1 MSARIG
7 KHPIPSLPL
16 HRYLLLMDA
25 APEVGYY
32 LAEWYLPELTEQSVD
47 DVVAK
52 LEAAAV
58 SASEEGTPVRLVVTL
73 AVPTDEV
80 LYGVFGAPS
89 PDIVTSTCQRA
100 GIPCQRLSAHVGTR
114 IREEPLAALVRKSC
128 TGSSVEPEPA
138 PQ

>member
-1 MSARIG
+1 
-7 KHPIPSLPL
+7 
-16 HRYLLLMDA
+16 MDA
-25 APEVGYY
+25 VDDVAYY

-52 LEAAAV
+52 LDAAAV
-58 SASEEGTPVRLVVTL
+58 LVSSEGTPVRLVVTL

-89 PDIVTSTCQRA
+89 GDIVTTTCQRA
-100 GIPCQRLSAHVGTR
+100 GVPHQRLSAHVGTR
-114 IREEPLAALVRKSC
+114 IREESLAAMVGKSC
-128 TGSSVEPEPA
+128 TSNIVEPEPT

>member
-1 MSARIG
+1 
-7 KHPIPSLPL
+7 
-16 HRYLLLMDA
+16 MDA

-58 SASEEGTPVRLVVTL
+58 SASDEGTPVRLVVTL

-80 LYGVFGAPS
+80 LYGVFGAQS
-89 PDIVTSTCQRA
+89 PDIVTSTCHRA

-128 TGSSVEPEPA
+128 TGSSVEPELA
-138 PQ
+138 PP